1 MQAQA
6 QDTTDVAIKEAL
18 LAGAA
23 TEQAVQRVIE
33 EKLPIES
40 EARQYSQ
47 SIMDFLRL
55 GLKNCEN
62 SLTTVQQIPDYKK
75 CVETARGLAMASM
88 GELAGQH
95 WSSSGAARL
104 GSFF

>member
-1 MQAQA
+1 M
-6 QDTTDVAIKEAL
+6 AIKEAL

-23 TEQAVQRVIE
+23 TELAVQRVIE
-33 EKLPIES
+33 EKLPIDS

-55 GLKNCEN
+55 GLKNCEKG
-62 SLTTVQQIPDYKK
+62 LTTVQQISDYQK
-75 CVETARGLAMASM
+75 CVDIARGLAMASV

-95 WSSSGAARL
+95 WASSGAARL
-104 GSFF
+104 GCFF